1 MSLASLQKAMGEALL
16 STKGLGVLAQEKPWQ
31 SFLNTPEGQSLSG
44 CDRARLFL
52 YEELLFASVEDTLS
66 SLFPVTYHF
75 LKPEWN
81 SLVEK
86 YRRQFPNRS
95 FQLYHVAQDFP
106 EFVQGLSGYMKKY
119 PFLWDLALYEWL
131 EIEVLNQEDDPLPSD
146 LQPGFPAEPSM
157 LSVFMPVL
165 NPIRRQHTFQYP
177 IPAILTEASRREE
190 VGQGFDAFTLDGQPV
205 QPIETTMLIYRDPET
220 FKARFFNLTPLT
232 GALIEVMAEHQSYE
246 VSFKLIHTSVEAL
259 AQVPYETLAQQGIGL
274 LNQCFQQKILL
285 GSVPTDFC

>member
-1 MSLASLQKAMGEALL
+1 MSLASLQMAMGEALL
-16 STKGLGVLAQEKPWQ
+16 SSKGLGILSQEKPWQ
-31 SFLNTPEGQSLSG
+31 SFLKTPDGQPLSG

-66 SLFPVTYHF
+66 SLFPVTVHF
-75 LKPEWN
+75 LKPEWHA
-81 SLVEK
+81 LVEK
-86 YRRQFPNRS
+86 YRRQFPNSS
-95 FQLYHVAQDFP
+95 FQLYHVARDFP
-106 EFVQGLSGYMKKY
+106 EFVQGLSHYMKKY

-131 EIEVLNQEDDPLPSD
+131 EIEVLNQEDEPLPSD
-146 LQPGFPAEPSM
+146 LQLGFPAEASM
-157 LSVFMPVL
+157 LPVFMPVL
-165 NPIRRQHTFQYP
+165 NPIRRQHTFEYP

-190 VGQGFDAFTLDGQPV
+190 VGQGFDSFSIDGKPV
-205 QPIETTMLIYRDPET
+205 QPAETTMLIYRDSET

-232 GALIEVMAEHQSYE
+232 GAMIVVMAEHQSYE
-246 VSFKLIHTSVEAL
+246 VSFQTLHTSVPAL